1 MPLDAKRRDSFD
13 QMLSQP
19 KWKIF
24 QSLLSGNDSECGL
37 DPHIFNMENLGYS
50 FNIWNWRWM
59 SNLSFDRA
67 NVPREMAKRIWIGM
81 DGWLAPK
88 SFLTILK
95 FPKFMEAEI
104 SSGFLAGAA
113 CLVIRWNRAKV
124 FLTCSQL
131 SRNGHK
137 SDNKVYL
144 LLDHCIVRE
153 VSSKKKIAMK
163 VTICRQVKF
172 SLFLFALDMR
182 RWAKHANFCVFH
194 QIFIVPH
201 ILFRLK
207 ILLIHPN
214 DQTVCQS

>member
-1 MPLDAKRRDSFD
+1 
-13 QMLSQP
+13 ML
-19 KWKIF
+19 
-24 QSLLSGNDSECGL
+24 
-37 DPHIFNMENLGYS
+37 
-50 FNIWNWRWM
+50 
-59 SNLSFDRA
+59 NLSFDRA

-81 DGWLAPK
+81 DGWHAPK

-95 FPKFMEAEI
+95 FPKFIEAEI
-104 SSGFLAGAA
+104 SDGILAGAA

-153 VSSKKKIAMK
+153 VSSTKKNGYE
-163 VTICRQVKF
+163 
-172 SLFLFALDMR
+172 SHNLLPG
-182 RWAKHANFCVFH
+182 
-194 QIFIVPH
+194 QIFFVFVCTWYKAMTKACKFLCIPSNFYRPH

-214 DQTVCQS
+214 DQTVCQP